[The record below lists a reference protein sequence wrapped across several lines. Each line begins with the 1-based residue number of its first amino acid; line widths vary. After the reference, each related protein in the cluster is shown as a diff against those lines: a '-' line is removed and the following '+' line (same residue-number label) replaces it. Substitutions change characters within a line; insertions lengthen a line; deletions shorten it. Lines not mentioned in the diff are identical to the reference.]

1 MPDNSLQEQ
10 LQKYLTD
17 VHAIEVQ
24 ALAQMRSAPDMAG
37 GPELAEIFRVHE
49 AETEEHKRLVEERL
63 EAHGAS
69 PNKLKDVAGAVTGK
83 GFVLFAK
90 ANPDT
95 PGKLAAHAH
104 SYEAMEEA
112 AYEQLS
118 RIADRAGDQET
129 VAVARRILEQETA
142 MKQRI
147 AAHFDEAVAASL
159 QEVEPDDLEEQ
170 LVKYL
175 ADAHALEAQAIQL
188 LEKAPKIVHDPTL
201 AKVFEDHLE
210 ETRAH
215 QEIVEARLQAHD
227 AGPNKLQDAVMRL
240 GALNW
245 GGFFAAQPDTPGKLA
260 GFAYAFEHL
269 EIAGYEE
276 LKRVA
281 SRTGDQ
287 ETVRVAD
294 RILGEERAAAQAIAA
309 NWDRA
314 VEASLA
320 AVVA

>member
-1 MPDNSLQEQ
+1 
-10 LQKYLTD
+10 
-17 VHAIEVQ
+17 
-24 ALAQMRSAPDMAG
+24 
-37 GPELAEIFRVHE
+37 
-49 AETEEHKRLVEERL
+49 
-63 EAHGAS
+63 
-69 PNKLKDVAGAVTGK
+69 
-83 GFVLFAK
+83 
-90 ANPDT
+90 
-95 PGKLAAHAH
+95 
-104 SYEAMEEA
+104 
-112 AYEQLS
+112 
-118 RIADRAGDQET
+118 
-129 VAVARRILEQETA
+129 
-142 MKQRI
+142 
-147 AAHFDEAVAASL
+147 
-159 QEVEPDDLEEQ
+159 VEPDDLEEQ